1 MTFASFL
8 MMALHAHTW
17 QFRITSEGIPSLDL
31 PVDDIALGQIARPHH
46 GAVLEVLAPVGF
58 DQLFPG
64 LVLEVSTKRRLDPV
78 ARIKVIYFTSCS
90 PALRAGGS

>member
-1 MTFASFL
+1 MTIASFL
-8 MMALHAHTW
+8 MIALHAHTW

-58 DQLFPG
+58 DQLLPG
-64 LVLEVSTKRRLDPV
+64 LVLKARNKVRLGFENQRNIRYTNRV
-78 ARIKVIYFTSCS
+78 TIQTCR
-90 PALRAGGS
+90 